1 MQPGDVRATCAD
13 VDALQKAVGFAPN
26 TPVADGI
33 TRFIDWY
40 RGYHRV

>member
-1 MQPGDVRATCAD
+1 MQPGDVRATFAD

-33 TRFIDWY
+33 HRFIEWFREY
-40 RGYHRV
+40 QVV